1 MIYRV
6 KVKVSYCETY
16 FDFDDINEA
25 CTWMATA
32 AEKVAGGDRT
42 QIYIEA
48 VREEESDGTH

>member
-1 MIYRV
+1 MTYRV

-48 VREEESDGTH
+48 IREEDSDGTH